1 MTDERNEAVEKVA
14 QAVERFDF
22 NGDDYHPEWGRAVAQ
37 AALDAINYEATL
49 ADLAAM
55 RAENERLRKRWE
67 ACNMLLRSAYQ
78 ITERERGKPNS
89 TNWDAFSD
97 RLSEELAH
105 NPFALDA
112 AHREEPT

>member
-1 MTDERNEAVEKVA
+1 MTDECNEAVEKVA

-55 RAENERLRKRWE
+55 REENERLREGLRKIGAHCPGAQTE
-67 ACNMLLRSAYQ
+67 AEVYA
-78 ITERERGKPNS
+78 IVV
-89 TNWDAFSD
+89 A
-97 RLSEELAH
+97 
-105 NPFALDA
+105 ALDA
-112 AHREEPT
+112 AHREEHNDG